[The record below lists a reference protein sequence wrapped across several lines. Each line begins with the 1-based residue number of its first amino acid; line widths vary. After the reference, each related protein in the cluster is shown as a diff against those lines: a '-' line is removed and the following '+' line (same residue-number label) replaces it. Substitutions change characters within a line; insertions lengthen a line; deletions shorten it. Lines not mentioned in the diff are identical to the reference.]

1 MSNLHTNPQSLTC
14 ENKIPLFPGNCGKS
28 LLKELIL
35 TECSH
40 LKRHCFKRVHTQR
53 HLFLTVFPG
62 SEYYY
67 YFFASVAKSGPTLH
81 NPMDCSTPGFP
92 VPYHL
97 PEFDQ
102 VHVHWIG
109 AAIQLFHPASPFSPS
124 AFTLLPPFYRW
135 GNWGTEM
142 SSSMPKDTKPA
153 DKARIWNQGG

>member
-92 VPYHL
+92 VPYIPIKRQRL
-97 PEFDQ
+97 SD
-102 VHVHWIG
+102 WM
-109 AAIQLFHPASPFSPS
+109 
-124 AFTLLPPFYRW
+124 
-135 GNWGTEM
+135 TEE
-142 SSSMPKDTKPA
+142 DLT
-153 DKARIWNQGG
+153 ICYL